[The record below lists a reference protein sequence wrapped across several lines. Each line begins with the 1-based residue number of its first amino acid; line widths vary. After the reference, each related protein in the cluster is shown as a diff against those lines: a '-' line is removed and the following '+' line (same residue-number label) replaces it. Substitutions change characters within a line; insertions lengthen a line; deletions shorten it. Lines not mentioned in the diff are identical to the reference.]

1 MARVKIEDI
10 LDDLSADLKYALE
23 DAVKMTLG
31 PEAKF
36 SRDTLFRNFRL
47 EVRKK
52 CKIWETVRDAL
63 VEKR

>member
-1 MARVKIEDI
+1 MARVRIEDI

-31 PEAKF
+31 PGANF
-36 SRDTLFRNFRL
+36 SRDTLFRNFRSA
-47 EVRKK
+47 VRKK
-52 CKIWETVRDAL
+52 CKIWETVRDPL